1 MMSSTMAGCSHLD
14 TILKRGRRA
23 GDLLNTSIFNT
34 KGLEGFL
41 DKFLGI
47 VSLNDLWGGGMLDN
61 DF

>member
-1 MMSSTMAGCSHLD
+1 MMSSSMAGCSHPN

-23 GDLLNTSIFNT
+23 SDRLNTSIFNT
-34 KGLEGFL
+34 KGLEGCL

-47 VSLNDLWGGGMLDN
+47 VSLNALWSGGMLGN